1 MCAVGVFLSCYK
13 GWDIRDQGLALVAGS
28 SAILVA
34 LTPVALEGATGG
46 DKIRGGFHLF
56 FAAVFL
62 LSLAT
67 ISYFQFTQTKS
78 IRTMTVQKR
87 TRNHVYR
94 VCGLVMAGCLLLIG
108 IYKLFVQTEQWQ
120 QVDPV
125 FWLESV
131 SVIAFGISWLVKGEF
146 ILGDPVKK

>member
-1 MCAVGVFLSCYK
+1 
-13 GWDIRDQGLALVAGS
+13 
-28 SAILVA
+28 
-34 LTPVALEGATGG
+34 
-46 DKIRGGFHLF
+46 
-56 FAAVFL
+56 
-62 LSLAT
+62 
-67 ISYFQFTQTKS
+67 
-78 IRTMTVQKR
+78 
-87 TRNHVYR
+87 
-94 VCGLVMAGCLLLIG
+94 MAGCLLLIG